1 MKTIRGEWRVVGRS
15 SDDHELLVR
24 PVGEGMTV
32 PDESGL
38 AGCLRVG
45 TAQYG
50 DELDDIVAGVS
61 VGALLDAG
69 IYPGTTGRGTPGR
82 FVELTV
88 LEEPTFT
95 LVHETD
101 RTPSVAADLWERA
114 ATTED
119 ASEPFGAS
127 MVVETSDGDA
137 EVHVLQSSLRATDDM
152 WWQFVAGDGAESLL
166 GGFEHLD
173 GRPVDV
179 LAAKPTNQPFFYVF
193 AFPAAGTT
201 TARNLRAT
209 LGVTENGEA
218 RQSLSAA
225 DIERLATEH
234 GMTATVHAG
243 DR

>member
-1 MKTIRGEWRVVGRS
+1 MKTIRGQWRVIGRS
-15 SDDHELLVR
+15 TGDRELLVR
-24 PVGEGMTV
+24 PVGTAMTV
-32 PDESGL
+32 PDEVDL

-45 TAQYG
+45 TDQYG
-50 DELDDIVAGVS
+50 DELDDIVASLS
-61 VGALLDAG
+61 VGALIDAG
-69 IYPGTTGRGTPGR
+69 VYPGSPGR

-88 LEEPTFT
+88 IAEPTFT

-101 RTPSVAADLWERA
+101 RTPSVAVDLWERA
-114 ATTED
+114 STED
-119 ASEPFGAS
+119 DAQAPLGGS
-127 MVVETSDGDA
+127 MVVETGDGDA
-137 EVHVLQSSLRATDDM
+137 EVHVLQTSLHATDDM

-173 GRPVDV
+173 GTPADV

-193 AFPAAGTT
+193 AFPTADTT

-209 LGVTENGEA
+209 LGVTESGEA
-218 RQSLSAA
+218 RQSLSVE
-225 DIERLATEH
+225 DIQRLATEH

>member
-1 MKTIRGEWRVVGRS
+1 MKTIRGQWRVIGRS
-15 SDDHELLVR
+15 TGDRELLVR
-24 PVGEGMTV
+24 PVGTAMTV
-32 PDESGL
+32 PDEVDL

-45 TAQYG
+45 TDQYG
-50 DELDDIVAGVS
+50 DELDDIVASLS
-61 VGALLDAG
+61 VGALIDAG
-69 IYPGTTGRGTPGR
+69 VYPGSPGR

-88 LEEPTFT
+88 IAEPTFT

-101 RTPSVAADLWERA
+101 RTPSVAVDLWERA
-114 ATTED
+114 STED
-119 ASEPFGAS
+119 GAQAPLGGS
-127 MVVETSDGDA
+127 MVVETGDGDA
-137 EVHVLQSSLRATDDM
+137 EVHVLQTSLHATDDM

-173 GRPVDV
+173 GTPADV

-193 AFPAAGTT
+193 AFPTADTT

-209 LGVTENGEA
+209 LGVTESGEA
-218 RQSLSAA
+218 RQSLSVE
-225 DIERLATEH
+225 DIQRLATEH

>member
-1 MKTIRGEWRVVGRS
+1 MKTIRGQWRVIGRS
-15 SDDHELLVR
+15 TGDRELLVR
-24 PVGEGMTV
+24 PVGTAMTV
-32 PDESGL
+32 PDEVDL

-45 TAQYG
+45 TDQYG
-50 DELDDIVAGVS
+50 DELDDIVASLS
-61 VGALLDAG
+61 VGALIDAG
-69 IYPGTTGRGTPGR
+69 VYPGSPGR

-88 LEEPTFT
+88 IAEPTFT

-101 RTPSVAADLWERA
+101 RTPSVAVDLWERA
-114 ATTED
+114 STED
-119 ASEPFGAS
+119 DAQAPLGGS
-127 MVVETSDGDA
+127 MVVETGDSDA
-137 EVHVLQSSLRATDDM
+137 EVHVLQTSLHATDDM

-173 GRPVDV
+173 GTPADV

-193 AFPAAGTT
+193 AFPTADTT

-209 LGVTENGEA
+209 LGVTESGEA
-218 RQSLSAA
+218 RQSLSVE
-225 DIERLATEH
+225 DIQRLATEH

>member
-1 MKTIRGEWRVVGRS
+1 MKTIRGEWRVLGRS
-15 SDDHELLVR
+15 TGERELLVR
-24 PVGEGMTV
+24 PVDESMVV
-32 PDESGL
+32 PDDVDL

-45 TAQYG
+45 TDQYG
-50 DELDDIVAGVS
+50 DELDDVVAGLS
-61 VGALLDAG
+61 VGALVDAG
-69 IYPGTTGRGTPGR
+69 IYPGSPGR

-88 LEEPTFT
+88 LDQPTFT

-101 RTPSVAADLWERA
+101 KTPSVAVDLWERA
-114 ATTED
+114 STED
-119 ASEPFGAS
+119 DAQAPLGGS

-137 EVHVLQSSLRATDDM
+137 EVHVLQTTLRAPDDM

-193 AFPAAGTT
+193 AFPVGETA

-209 LGVTENGEA
+209 LGVTAGGEP
-218 RQSLSAA
+218 RQQLTVE

-234 GMTATVHAG
+234 GMTAAVHAG